1 MLSIEIRD
9 RMNSNNLLK
18 TFVSKKNDFVK
29 HCFEEDQNFSCDEK
43 KVAERK
49 SRLISRKMKEAIH
62 SLKILY
68 QSNKIWFIFRIRTK
82 QLLLIHVYKFYS
94 FYLSLHL
101 FYVEYIFYLIY
112 VALYLQNSA

>member
-29 HCFEEDQNFSCDEK
+29 HCFEEDQHFSCDEK

-49 SRLISRKMKEAIH
+49 SRLISRKNERSYTFFKD
-62 SLKILY
+62 SL
-68 QSNKIWFIFRIRTK
+68 S
-82 QLLLIHVYKFYS
+82 
-94 FYLSLHL
+94 
-101 FYVEYIFYLIY
+101 E
-112 VALYLQNSA
+112 